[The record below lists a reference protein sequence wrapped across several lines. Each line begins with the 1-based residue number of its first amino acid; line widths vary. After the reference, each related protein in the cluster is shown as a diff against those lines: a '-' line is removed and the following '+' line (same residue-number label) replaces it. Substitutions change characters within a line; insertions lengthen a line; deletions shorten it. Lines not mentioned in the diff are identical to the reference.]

1 MQFSKIIG
9 QHKVKAR
16 LIQSVKDNRISHAQ
30 LFLGKE
36 GSGNLALAIAYAQ
49 YISCTQK
56 LENDSCGEC
65 ASCIKFQKLIHPDLH
80 FAFPVASNK
89 TVKKNPTSK
98 DFIAQWR
105 KAVLENPYLKLSQWL
120 QLIDVENKQGN
131 ISVHEGADIIK
142 TLSLKTYESKYKI
155 LIIWMPE
162 NMNIATANKLLKQIE
177 EPEKNTLIL
186 LVANDE
192 GQLIPTIRSRTQ
204 LVKVLP
210 VDLHSLKEK
219 LISDYQLPEESAA
232 RIAALSE
239 GSWLEAREIAEEAG
253 SNDWFFE
260 QFKIWMRVSW
270 KADIEGI
277 YNWVE
282 NISSKSYGREKQKG
296 FLKYAMNIVR
306 ESVVINYGDEK
317 ISSLQ
322 DKEKQFVNNFAPF
335 VHGRNVLSIFEIMDE
350 AHYHIERNANPKILF
365 MDLSMQFANLLHIKN
380 VPL

>member
-232 RIAALSE
+232 RIAGLSE